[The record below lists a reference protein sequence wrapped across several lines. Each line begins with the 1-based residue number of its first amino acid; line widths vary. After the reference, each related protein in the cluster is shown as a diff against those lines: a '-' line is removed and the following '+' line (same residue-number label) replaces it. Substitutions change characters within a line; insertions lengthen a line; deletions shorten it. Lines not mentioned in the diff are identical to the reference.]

1 MPPSPHHHQ
10 HQVGQDTPNDNT
22 DALLLPSSTPAQQ
35 EEGILI
41 MSTLGVRGAMALSQG
56 KDGVP
61 ILAQEVVYE
70 TVRIVVRISPERC

>member
-41 MSTLGVRGAMALSQG
+41 MSTLGVRGAMGLSQG